1 MPTLEVPLSALAAF
15 SAIPTVRIRQQEYAK
30 VNELLIAMTM
40 TEQVGGLSALELRFS
55 NVASDLVGGADFAFE
70 DDQILKLGE
79 SIAVYAGDRNRPEEI
94 FRGTIS
100 ALEADFGETTPPEL
114 VVLAEDAL
122 QAARMQRQTKIY
134 DNLSIDQLA
143 QTIASTLGLNPVI
156 TGLSSPIGT
165 WVQFNES
172 PLAFL
177 RRILTRYDADVQ
189 VVGNDLQVSGRKDV
203 ARGSLTLDLYSQLR
217 KANVLVDLA
226 HQVSDISIKGWNPE
240 SGSEVFGQATSGNLG
255 PGRGLRGSDLLPQ
268 TRHHHLSHL
277 AVATDD
283 EATAVAEAAY
293 TERARRFVCVQ
304 GIADGNPA
312 IRVGTTVNLTGL
324 GRRFS
329 NAYYVVQTCHRFDTQ
344 QGYTTEFEAECA
356 YYGGGSR

>member
-1 MPTLEVPLSALAAF
+1 MPTLEVPLSSLTAF
-15 SAIPTVRIRQQEYAK
+15 SATPTVRVRQQEFAK

-55 NVASDLVGGADFAFE
+55 NVASDPSGDADFAFE
-70 DDQILKLGE
+70 DDQILKLGQ
-79 SIAVYAGDRNRPEEI
+79 SISVYAGDRNRPQEI
-94 FRGTIS
+94 FRGTIT

-114 VVLAEDAL
+114 IVLAEDAL
-122 QAARMQRQTKIY
+122 QSARMQRQTKIY
-134 DNLSIDQLA
+134 ENLSIRQLA
-143 QTIASTLGLNPVI
+143 ETIARSIGLNPVI
-156 TGLSSPIGT
+156 TDLSSTVDT

-177 RRILTRYDADVQ
+177 RRILTRYDGDVQ

-203 ARGSLTLDLYSQLR
+203 NRGNITLNLYSQLR
-217 KANVLVDLA
+217 KANVLVDVA
-226 HQVSDISIKGWNPE
+226 HQVNEISIKGWNPTT
-240 SGSEVFGQATSGNLG
+240 GTEVFGHATSGDLG
-255 PGRGLRGSDLLPQ
+255 PGRGLEGSGLLPQ
-268 TRHHHLSHL
+268 TRNHHLSHL
-277 AVATDD
+277 AVATDS
-283 EATAVAEAAY
+283 EANALAKAAY
-293 TERARRFVCVQ
+293 SERARRFVCVQ
-304 GIADGNPA
+304 GVADGNPA
-312 IRVGTTVNLTGL
+312 IRVGATVNLTGL